1 MKTRCSHIVLIAL
14 FLTLINNTLTGQPVF
29 VQKPPVPRSPLNNTL
44 PFTEDW
50 ESQSFTTNNWS
61 ISGNEWV
68 IDTINGNGGSSAK
81 FEGSS
86 GLTNYNAE
94 LTSDWIDSVN
104 TGRIF
109 VLFDVM
115 LTDIAETGT
124 EWFYLEV
131 YNGSQWKKIDSLSN
145 TGSFLWE
152 SKQYEISELVKYKT
166 FKIRFET
173 KGQQSAN
180 IDGWFVD
187 NIEVYSQCDAPKDLD
202 ASFLYSNRLNFGCRV
217 VWNSPFLPQA
227 CIPFIGYD
235 NGENFSSLG
244 LSDGGDFTVA
254 IRWDAGGLMDY
265 DSCLIKKM
273 TFYANPLS
281 AGYFIVKIWTGAD
294 ADSLIYSDTLSGV
307 QQNAW
312 TTVTINDSLFIDGNL
327 EYWFG
332 YKIVSQQ
339 FGEYPAGDDIG
350 PAVAGYGDLIKA
362 SDEADWDTLSNLG
375 FDYNWNLEIQLVSAG
390 SNPPFHDTLLG
401 YNLYRA
407 VDSDTLYDKIATVPQ
422 EDGVT
427 YYEYNDYSIPLPAPD
442 IICYK
447 VNAIWKNR
455 GDTCYSNYA
464 NALNMP
470 DEDHV
475 CLFYDAV
482 NNQGNRKNK
491 MVLFPN
497 PADSYIV
504 VQSENPIGTIR
515 LYDLSGKE
523 LKSFFSVQNK
533 RFRID
538 ITTLPKGVYF
548 IKTASAEEAGLM
560 KFVK

>member
-1 MKTRCSHIVLIAL
+1 
-14 FLTLINNTLTGQPVF
+14 
-29 VQKPPVPRSPLNNTL
+29 
-44 PFTEDW
+44 
-50 ESQSFTTNNWS
+50 
-61 ISGNEWV
+61 
-68 IDTINGNGGSSAK
+68 
-81 FEGSS
+81 
-86 GLTNYNAE
+86 
-94 LTSDWIDSVN
+94 
-104 TGRIF
+104 
-109 VLFDVM
+109 
-115 LTDIAETGT
+115 
-124 EWFYLEV
+124 
-131 YNGSQWKKIDSLSN
+131 
-145 TGSFLWE
+145 
-152 SKQYEISELVKYKT
+152 
-166 FKIRFET
+166 
-173 KGQQSAN
+173 
-180 IDGWFVD
+180 
-187 NIEVYSQCDAPKDLD
+187 
-202 ASFLYSNRLNFGCRV
+202 
-217 VWNSPFLPQA
+217 
-227 CIPFIGYD
+227 
-235 NGENFSSLG
+235 
-244 LSDGGDFTVA
+244 
-254 IRWDAGGLMDY
+254 
-265 DSCLIKKM
+265 M
-273 TFYANPLS
+273 TFYVNPLS
-281 AGYFIVKIWTGAD
+281 TGYFIVKIWTGAG

-312 TTVTINDSLFIDGNL
+312 TIVTINDSLFIDGNL

-339 FGEYPAGDDIG
+339 YGEYPAGDDIG

-362 SDEADWDTLSNLG
+362 SDESDWDTLSSLG
-375 FDYNWNLEIQLVSAG
+375 FDYNWNLEVQLVSAG
-390 SNPPFHDTLLG
+390 SDKPDIYDTLLG

-464 NALNMP
+464 NAQNMP

-497 PADSYIV
+497 PANNYII
-504 VQSENPIGTIR
+504 VQSDNPIGTIR

-523 LKSFFSVQNK
+523 LKSFSSVQNK